1 MAIRYYFKN
10 EVIARQAISDCQNL
24 GYWAIPVISGLPVG
38 AALGVECSALAEG
51 LIESRFPDDL
61 V

>member
-24 GYWAIPVISGLPVG
+24 GYWAVSFSSGLPAG

-51 LIESRFPDDL
+51 LFESRFADDL